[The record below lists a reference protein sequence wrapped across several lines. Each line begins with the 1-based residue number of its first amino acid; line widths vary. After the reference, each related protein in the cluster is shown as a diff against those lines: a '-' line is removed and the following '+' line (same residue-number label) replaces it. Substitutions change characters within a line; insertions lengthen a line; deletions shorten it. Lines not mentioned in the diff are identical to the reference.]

1 MEERLQKVLAQAGVA
16 SRRSCEE
23 LIKQGRVKVNG
34 QVVTELGTKVNATVD
49 QILVD
54 NKSIAQEEHVYVLLH
69 KPTGVITS
77 MSDPEGRK
85 TVRDLIKQI
94 PQRVYPVG
102 RLDFDTSGL
111 LIMTNDGELANRL
124 AHPSFEMDKVYR
136 AWVKGIPTTESVLR
150 LAKGIKLEDGMTSPG
165 KARILE
171 RDASNN
177 RALLE
182 LTIHE
187 GRNRQVRR
195 MCQAIGHP
203 VVTLQRIRISFLT
216 LGNLGLGSYRFLQK
230 EEVERLRSE
239 LKQVHKKANKR
250 LR

>member
-34 QVVTELGTKVNATVD
+34 QVVTELGTKVNASVD

-77 MSDPEGRK
+77 MSDPEGRR

-136 AWVKGIPTTESVLR
+136 AWVKGIPTSESILR

-165 KARILE
+165 KAKILE
-171 RDASNN
+171 RDTNKN

-230 EEVERLRSE
+230 EEVERLQSE
-239 LKQVHKKANKR
+239 LKQVQRKTNRR
-250 LR
+250 L

>member
-34 QVVTELGTKVNATVD
+34 QVITELGTKVTASVD

-136 AWVKGIPTTESVLR
+136 AWVKGIPTSESVLR

-165 KARILE
+165 KAKILE
-171 RDASNN
+171 RDTNKN

-230 EEVERLRSE
+230 EEVERLQSE
-239 LKQVHKKANKR
+239 LKQVQKKTNRR
-250 LR
+250 L

>member
-34 QVVTELGTKVNATVD
+34 QVITELGTKVNASVD

-136 AWVKGIPTTESVLR
+136 AWVKGIPTSESVLR

-165 KARILE
+165 KAKILE
-171 RDASNN
+171 RDTNKN
-177 RALLE
+177 RTLLE

-230 EEVERLRSE
+230 EEVERLQSE
-239 LKQVHKKANKR
+239 LKQVQKKTNRR
-250 LR
+250 L

>member
-34 QVVTELGTKVNATVD
+34 QVITELGTKVTASVD

-136 AWVKGIPTTESVLR
+136 AWVKGIPTSESVLR

-165 KARILE
+165 KAKILE
-171 RDASNN
+171 RDTNKN
-177 RALLE
+177 RTLLE

-203 VVTLQRIRISFLT
+203 VVTLQRIRISFLM

-230 EEVERLRSE
+230 EEVERLQSE
-239 LKQVHKKANKR
+239 LKQVQKKTNRR
-250 LR
+250 L

>member
-34 QVVTELGTKVNATVD
+34 QVVTELGTKVNASVD

-54 NKSIAQEEHVYVLLH
+54 NKSIAQEEHVYVLLN

-85 TVRDLIKQI
+85 TVRDLIKKI

-136 AWVKGIPTTESVLR
+136 AWVKGMPTTESVLQ

-171 RDASNN
+171 RNAKKN
-177 RALLE
+177 RTLIE

-203 VVTLQRIRISFLT
+203 VITLQRIQVSFLT
-216 LGNLGLGSYRFLQK
+216 LGNLDLGTYRFLQK
-230 EEVERLRSE
+230 GEVERLRSE
-239 LKQVHKKANKR
+239 LKKVRKKTNKR
-250 LR
+250 L

>member
-34 QVVTELGTKVNATVD
+34 QVITELGTKVNASVD

-136 AWVKGIPTTESVLR
+136 AWVKGIPTSESVLR

-165 KARILE
+165 KAKILE
-171 RDASNN
+171 RDTNKN

-230 EEVERLRSE
+230 EEVERLQSE
-239 LKQVHKKANKR
+239 LKQVQKKTNRR
-250 LR
+250 L